1 MSEFMLIVDPA
12 AEERATALSLAP
24 RLDTLTGA
32 RLGVIDNTKH
42 MALPL
47 LREVEALLKER
58 FGVASVVHYRKE
70 NPSVPT
76 PPAILAE
83 MTAEC
88 DAVLHGVAD

>member
-12 AEERATALSLAP
+12 AEEKSTTLSLAP
-24 RLDTLTGA
+24 RLDTLTGV
-32 RLGVIDNTKH
+32 RLGLIDNTKH

-58 FGVASVVHYRKE
+58 FGVASFAYYRKE

-76 PPAILAE
+76 PAAILAE
-83 MTAEC
+83 MTATC
-88 DAVLHGVAD
+88 DGVIHGVAD